1 VAVAVAKIEGVI
13 TLPGGEIQEG
23 PWQYSETRVL
33 EGGTWKVVQYHFSS
47 VPSGDG
53 GKAFQL

>member
-1 VAVAVAKIEGVI
+1 VAVAKIEGVI
-13 TLPGGEIQEG
+13 TLPGSVIQEG

-33 EGGTWKVVQYHFSS
+33 EGGTRKVVQYHFSS